1 MVPYLLNTAFI
12 SRVTP
17 PQHHV
22 RVEWVDGSGKG
33 GHALYTG
40 GDVATLRPVSCLH
53 QGPCCRPHD
62 GSLLPATVVA
72 AVPPELI
79 AAAEEACEAAAMRGT
94 VPSGATRVKGRYLG
108 RYGEMSVSE
117 LVGRHHPTA
126 GGDGGCVD
134 DSIQTALR
142 EQVKADLTALRAAP
156 PSRVGGSSAPSL
168 AELDELCM
176 LSILDRSAPPRLPP
190 PPPPSAAAASPPPPA
205 ASALPAATIAAA
217 LAPPADAVVRVA
229 VAGRRAGRVVTAADA
244 LEPVPAPPA
253 AAAAAVPPAAAAAA
267 TASTADTPAPTPPVG
282 DRLVTMTTFSLL
294 FDGDGNLLLPPPSP
308 SGMFTSLPS
317 TATLLGAP
325 AAAVCA
331 AVDAYR
337 VEESVSLA
345 SLALRRDS
353 FWLDAP
359 PPVHGTARAT
369 AALIGRGRGIVAAP
383 HALEGE
389 LPAARLASLEA
400 LLRAAVAARQAILA
414 GTFVPAPLP
423 PLPTA
428 LPARYADLRD
438 CTLLLARAR
447 DGTVLARIPFVIPV
461 AAWVGSGLGTES
473 SPTGGRVSA
482 AVPWTCDSLGLRGL
496 VEGVATRV
504 GPRAEA
510 GGAEGGGS
518 GGVATDACQ
527 QWALQWQL
535 TVTDATGVTVA
546 SAPQSSPISLFS
558 YGGGIVT
565 CPAPRII
572 PHPLRVT
579 CTARVPVAASA
590 PVVVAPP
597 AGASVTGPAPSVT
610 ALPRLRPL
618 LPLAP
623 PADASATAA
632 AAGATAPRYEH
643 MDVTATLTSGW

>member
-1 MVPYLLNTAFI
+1 
-12 SRVTP
+12 
-17 PQHHV
+17 
-22 RVEWVDGSGKG
+22 
-33 GHALYTG
+33 
-40 GDVATLRPVSCLH
+40 
-53 QGPCCRPHD
+53 
-62 GSLLPATVVA
+62 
-72 AVPPELI
+72 
-79 AAAEEACEAAAMRGT
+79 
-94 VPSGATRVKGRYLG
+94 
-108 RYGEMSVSE
+108 
-117 LVGRHHPTA
+117 
-126 GGDGGCVD
+126 
-134 DSIQTALR
+134 
-142 EQVKADLTALRAAP
+142 
-156 PSRVGGSSAPSL
+156 
-168 AELDELCM
+168 
-176 LSILDRSAPPRLPP
+176 
-190 PPPPSAAAASPPPPA
+190 
-205 ASALPAATIAAA
+205 
-217 LAPPADAVVRVA
+217 
-229 VAGRRAGRVVTAADA
+229 
-244 LEPVPAPPA
+244 
-253 AAAAAVPPAAAAAA
+253 
-267 TASTADTPAPTPPVG
+267 
-282 DRLVTMTTFSLL
+282 MTTFSLL
-294 FDGDGNLLLPPPSP
+294 FDGDGNLLLPPPP
-308 SGMFTSLPS
+308 AEAFISLPP
-317 TATLLGAP
+317 TATLLDAP

-345 SLALRRDS
+345 SLALRHDS

-369 AALIGRGRGIVAAP
+369 AALIGRGGGSIVAAP
-383 HALEGE
+383 HATLEGE
-389 LPAARLASLEA
+389 LPATRLAHLDA

-414 GTFVPAPLP
+414 GTFVPVALP
-423 PLPTA
+423 PLLTA
-428 LPARYADLRD
+428 LPARYDDLRD